1 MRFFPFLPF
10 SLSFLLHSPPLLFIS
25 DSRPIHV
32 SSVSS
37 PRASLPL
44 SSFSPTPSPP
54 HFYLPATASGTPRPA
69 AFQYAVR
76 SQKPLF
82 LFAMSFF

>member
-1 MRFFPFLPF
+1 MSVQFVCFIVVV
-10 SLSFLLHSPPLLFIS
+10 LFGYAA
-25 DSRPIHV
+25 DAVEPG
-32 SSVSS
+32 
-37 PRASLPL
+37 A